1 MTTTPFCARRE
12 IIYFLRLLTL
22 VATSGIIN
30 STKEREVNS
39 MFCPFNAAMARF
51 TSKTSVAGTESETE
65 ILIKAYKEIA
75 HVWINR
81 AAERGLFS
89 TYIYVPYEVRALLD
103 DLRESGFEV
112 KYIKDNRYNVY
123 WGIDII

>member
-1 MTTTPFCARRE
+1 
-12 IIYFLRLLTL
+12 
-22 VATSGIIN
+22 
-30 STKEREVNS
+30 

-51 TSKTSVAGTESETE
+51 TSETSVVKTESETE

-81 AAERGLFS
+81 AAEKGLFR

-103 DLRESGFEV
+103 DLRESGFEIES
-112 KYIKDNRYNVY
+112 IKGNRFSIR
-123 WGIDII
+123 WGDDII

>member
-1 MTTTPFCARRE
+1 
-12 IIYFLRLLTL
+12 
-22 VATSGIIN
+22 
-30 STKEREVNS
+30 

-51 TSKTSVAGTESETE
+51 TSETSVVKTESETE

-81 AAERGLFS
+81 VAERGLFR

-103 DLRESGFEV
+103 DLRESGFE
-112 KYIKDNRYNVY
+112 IEPIRNNRYSVR
-123 WGIDII
+123 WGDDII

>member
-1 MTTTPFCARRE
+1 
-12 IIYFLRLLTL
+12 
-22 VATSGIIN
+22 
-30 STKEREVNS
+30 

-51 TSKTSVAGTESETE
+51 TSETSVVKTESETE

-81 AAERGLFS
+81 AAERGLFR

-103 DLRESGFEV
+103 DLRESGFE
-112 KYIKDNRYNVY
+112 IERIRDNHYSVR
-123 WGIDII
+123 WGDDII